1 MKTVLLRE
9 VATVTS
15 KGQTTLPKA
24 VRQTLGVEAG
34 DRICY
39 EVEQD
44 GRVVVSRAE
53 RVEENADPV
62 VGAFLDFI
70 ERNMMAHPQNISP
83 LSEAWMAR
91 MKNLVGDVKVD
102 LEEPIEGDVDL

>member
-1 MKTVLLRE
+1 MRAVLLRE
-9 VATVTS
+9 VATVTT

-39 EVEQD
+39 EIEQD
-44 GRVVVSRAE
+44 GRVVVTRAE
-53 RVEENADPV
+53 HVEEDADPV
-62 VGAFLDFI
+62 VGAFLDFL
-70 ERNMMAHPQNISP
+70 ERDMMAHPETISP

-91 MKNLVGDVKVD
+91 MKDLVGHIKVD
-102 LEEPIEGDVDL
+102 LDEAIEGDVDL